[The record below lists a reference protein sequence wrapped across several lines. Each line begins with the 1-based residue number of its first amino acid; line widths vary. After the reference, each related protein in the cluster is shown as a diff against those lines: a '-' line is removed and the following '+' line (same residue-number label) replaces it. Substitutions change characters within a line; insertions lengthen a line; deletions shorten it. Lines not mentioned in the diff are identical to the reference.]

1 MTSPNPLLCSVF
13 LISAFF
19 AAGLLQTFWLRSR
32 VSSRFEI
39 PLDGGRSVC
48 GKPIFG
54 ENKTWRGFVMMIP
67 AVGGLFMFLGF
78 LRTLLPSDLVN
89 GLWPLSILEY
99 GLLGCWVGFGFM
111 AAELPNSFV
120 KRQLGIRPGAAPVH
134 RWGRSICFVLDQVD
148 SVTGGLL
155 ALAVVVPTPFLTWV
169 YILAVGPAL
178 HWCFNLL
185 LFLLG
190 MKARP
195 A

>member
-1 MTSPNPLLCSVF
+1 MTSPDPLLCSMF

-19 AAGLLQTFWLRSR
+19 AAGLVQTFWLRSR
-32 VSSRFEI
+32 VSSWFEI
-39 PLDGGRSVC
+39 PLDGGRSIR

-67 AVGGLFMFLGF
+67 AVGGLFTCLGF
-78 LRTLLPSDLVN
+78 IRTLLPSDLAN
-89 GLWPLSILEY
+89 GLWALSILEY

-120 KRQLGIRPGAAPVH
+120 KRQLGIRPGATAIH
-134 RWGRSICFVLDQVD
+134 RWGQSLCFVFDQVD
-148 SVTGGLL
+148 SIAGGLL
-155 ALAVVVPTPFLTWV
+155 ALAVVVPTPILTWV
-169 YILAVGPAL
+169 YILAVGAAL
-178 HWCFNLL
+178 HWWFNLL
-185 LFLLG
+185 LFFLG